1 MPKKKDVKFGLFPKF
16 LISFILIAV
25 IPMLVIEYL
34 AYKGMGDFREGVV
47 SQSKSIIT
55 QLSTSNIREKAVG
68 TARQLSVYFK
78 FIRDTRQKTTG
89 AAKQEI
95 NIYFKSNGD
104 IPVEKLKNDAYLKSI
119 AVQPVGR
126 TGYTAVYTSEAMT
139 IFHKNPKIVGL
150 DLHKLKTKFPNFWKI
165 MKASLKGPA
174 SGYYNWKDI
183 KGKIRKKYMY
193 CAPVVGT
200 NLHVAATTY
209 LDEFFGPINGLEAS
223 AREHQKAILFYI
235 LIVSI
240 GFVIYMVIFSY
251 VYARSLTKPILHLA
265 DVADRISVGDL
276 DVAVDVKTNDEIMT
290 LAGAVSRMQ
299 KSLRSA
305 IIRLREKRNR

>member
-1 MPKKKDVKFGLFPKF
+1 MPKKKKVKFGLFPKF

-47 SQSKSIIT
+47 SQSKNIIT

-68 TARQLSVYFK
+68 TARQLAVYFK
-78 FIRDTRQKTTG
+78 EKG
-89 AAKQEI
+89 
-95 NIYFKSNGD
+95 NISID
-104 IPVEKLKNDAYLKSI
+104 KLKDDPYLKSL

-126 TGYTAVYTSEAMT
+126 TGYTAVHTTEG
-139 IFHKNPKIVGL
+139 INVFHKNPKIVGM
-150 DLHKLKTKFPNFWKI
+150 DLHKLKGKFPEFWKI
-165 MKASLKGPA
+165 LGKSLKGPS
-174 SGYYNWKDI
+174 SGYYSWKDI
-183 KGKIRKKYMY
+183 KGKVRKKFMY
-193 CAPVVGT
+193 CAPVQGT
-200 NLHVAATTY
+200 NLVVAATTY
-209 LDEFFGPINGLEAS
+209 LDEFFGPVNGLEAS
-223 AREHQKAILFYI
+223 AREHQRAILFYI

-240 GFVIYMVIFSY
+240 GFVIYMVVFSY
-251 VYARSLTKPILHLA
+251 VYAKSLTKPILHLA

-276 DVAVDVKTNDEIMT
+276 DVAVDVKTNDEIMI

>member
-1 MPKKKDVKFGLFPKF
+1 MPKKKNIKFGLFPKF

-68 TARQLSVYFK
+68 TARQLAVYFK
-78 FIRDTRQKTTG
+78 EKG
-89 AAKQEI
+89 
-95 NIYFKSNGD
+95 S
-104 IPVEKLKNDAYLKSI
+104 IPIDKLKDDPYLKSL

-126 TGYTAVYTSEAMT
+126 TGYTAVHTT
-139 IFHKNPKIVGL
+139 DGINVFHKNSKIVGM
-150 DLHKLKTKFPNFWKI
+150 DLHKLKGKFPEFWKI
-165 MKASLKGPA
+165 LGKSLKGPS
-174 SGYYNWKDI
+174 SGYYSWKDI
-183 KGKIRKKYMY
+183 KGKIRKKFMY
-193 CAPVVGT
+193 CAPVQGT
-200 NLHVAATTY
+200 NLVVAATTY

-240 GFVIYMVIFSY
+240 GFVLYMIVFSY
-251 VYARSLTKPILHLA
+251 VYAKSLTKPILRLA

-276 DVAVDVKTNDEIMT
+276 DVAVDVKTNDEIMI

>member
-1 MPKKKDVKFGLFPKF
+1 MPKKKKVKFGLFPKF

-47 SQSKSIIT
+47 SQSKNIIT

-68 TARQLSVYFK
+68 TARQLAVYFK
-78 FIRDTRQKTTG
+78 EKG
-89 AAKQEI
+89 
-95 NIYFKSNGD
+95 NIPID
-104 IPVEKLKNDAYLKSI
+104 KLKDDPYLKSL

-126 TGYTAVYTSEAMT
+126 TGYTAVHTT
-139 IFHKNPKIVGL
+139 DGINVFHKNPKIVGM
-150 DLHKLKTKFPNFWKI
+150 DLHKLKKKLPGFWRI
-165 MKASLKGPA
+165 LGRSLKGPS
-174 SGYYNWKDI
+174 SGYYSWKDI

-193 CAPVVGT
+193 CAPVQGT
-200 NLHVAATTY
+200 NLVVAATTY

-223 AREHQKAILFYI
+223 AQEHQKAILFYI

-240 GFVIYMVIFSY
+240 GFVLYMIVFSY

-276 DVAVDVKTNDEIMT
+276 DVAVDVKTNDEIMI